1 MTRKHPRSRELKSS
15 RGGCYSLFFSTYF
28 PTFMIGREEVGGN
41 NFPPILWLCYPSC
54 PAVLLLLLLSTELAF
69 VNVATRP
76 LFTLLVL
83 QCWESPCH
91 IDPDPPQSG
100 AGEAVWEYPGRYP
113 HTDTPLPHPSVYPHL
128 NMYTPCTFAGLRN
141 VPSHWQRVLTLLMC
155 YCAIMCVRIFL
166 DYIFWGY
173 FRQGYMLLVLDK
185 FDVKRL

>member
-1 MTRKHPRSRELKSS
+1 MSWRAQEAVVTR
-15 RGGCYSLFFSTYF
+15 YSFQL
-28 PTFMIGREEVGGN
+28 I
-41 NFPPILWLCYPSC
+41 FPPLWSGGKKWEGTISHLWQCCSR
-54 PAVLLLLLLSTELAF
+54 PAMLLLLLLSTELSS

-128 NMYTPCTFAGLRN
+128 NMYTPCTFTRLRN
-141 VPSHWQRVLTLLMC
+141 VAVPLTTCPYSPHVLLCHHVCPNIFGLYILRLLQAGLHVAC
-155 YCAIMCVRIFL
+155 PR
-166 DYIFWGY
+166 
-173 FRQGYMLLVLDK
+173 
-185 FDVKRL
+185 

>member
-1 MTRKHPRSRELKSS
+1 MSWRAQEAVVTR
-15 RGGCYSLFFSTYF
+15 YSFQL
-28 PTFMIGREEVGGN
+28 I
-41 NFPPILWLCYPSC
+41 FPPLWSGGKKWEGTVSHLWQCCSC